1 MAVPEKVFFVDCKV
15 LGRKEFAISWGWPL
29 VCEQDGTEER
39 ERTEAATKPS
49 SEVVDKS
56 LVHAVIEYSEDKE
69 VKRVKALTSPYI
81 FKGMH
86 CQHCNCVTM

>member
-1 MAVPEKVFFVDCKV
+1 MAVPEKVFFIDCKF
-15 LGRKEFAISWGWPL
+15 LGQNEFSISWGWPL
-29 VCEQDGTEER
+29 VCEDAPAETNKAD
-39 ERTEAATKPS
+39 EATNRN

-56 LVHAVIEYSEDKE
+56 LVHAVIEYRENRE

-86 CQHCNCVTM
+86 CQHCN